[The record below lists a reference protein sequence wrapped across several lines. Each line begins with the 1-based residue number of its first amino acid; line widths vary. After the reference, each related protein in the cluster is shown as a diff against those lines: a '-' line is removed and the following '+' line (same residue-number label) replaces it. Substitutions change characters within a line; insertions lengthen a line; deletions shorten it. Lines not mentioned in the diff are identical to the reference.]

1 MTGNTA
7 QGIGIDEPDEQGIAL
22 YLQQHP
28 DFFERHAQLLPR
40 LRLQHPRNGATISLI
55 ERQVEVLREKH
66 IALEQQLAEFV
77 RVARA
82 NDQLAARIHQF
93 TIRLLR
99 TANGRAALA
108 EIESSLREEFDTFHG
123 VLLLQQGLAG
133 VEESPLVRVV
143 SPDDPLL
150 RSFENLFTGGK
161 PRCGQVRD
169 SQRDF
174 LFGGEAVNIG
184 SVALIPL
191 NGLTPP
197 GLLALGSVE
206 RDRFHPGMSTEFLGR
221 MGDLIGAAL
230 SRP

>member
-1 MTGNTA
+1 
-7 QGIGIDEPDEQGIAL
+7 
-22 YLQQHP
+22 
-28 DFFERHAQLLPR
+28 
-40 LRLQHPRNGATISLI
+40 
-55 ERQVEVLREKH
+55 
-66 IALEQQLAEFV
+66 
-77 RVARA
+77 VARA

-99 TANGRAALA
+99 TASGRAALA
-108 EIESSLREEFDTFHG
+108 QIESSLREEFDTYHG

-133 VEESPLVRVV
+133 AGESALVRVV

-150 RSFENLFTGGK
+150 RSFENLFAGGK

-174 LFGGEAVNIG
+174 LFGGESVNIG

-191 NGLTPP
+191 TGLTPP